1 MHLNIFR
8 FVRTWLRNVLPWSA
22 GSLVVL
28 TALSSQS
35 VSAGPRITET
45 EQRWLAAS
53 APVLTHAREAGLQV
67 DIIVQPNVQLDV
79 SPLSMAFINGR
90 CKLVLTMR
98 GNPMVEEHLAGVPPA
113 LQDVVIEAMVAH
125 EIGHCWR
132 HSQGAWRAL
141 PAGFARPLTNLS
153 ALAANS
159 RTQQDA
165 DDKRREEGFADLVGL
180 AWTHSRHPALY
191 KQVHAWLAGERGDGI
206 PGTAH
211 DTAVWVQL
219 ASNQSVF
226 GAGNLFE
233 QAQRPWEAGLQARD

>member
-8 FVRTWLRNVLPWSA
+8 FVRTCLRALPWSA

-45 EQRWLAAS
+45 EQRWLAAG
-53 APVLTHAREAGLQV
+53 APVLEHARQAGLQV
-67 DIIVQPNVQLDV
+67 DIIVQPNVQFDV

-98 GNPMVEEHLAGVPPA
+98 GNPMVAEHLDGVAPA
-113 LQDVVIEAMVAH
+113 LQDAVIEAMVAH

-141 PAGFARPLTNLS
+141 PAGFARPLTS
-153 ALAANS
+153 MFTMAGGS
-159 RTQQDA
+159 RSLQDA

-180 AWTHSRHPALY
+180 AWTHSRHPEQY
-191 KQVHAWLAGERGDGI
+191 RQVHAWLASERGDGI
-206 PGTAH
+206 PGSAH
-211 DTAVWVQL
+211 DTTVWVQL
-219 ASNQSVF
+219 ASDQTTF

-233 QAQRPWEAGLQARD
+233 QAQRPWEAGLQTGD